1 MRTGCRQ
8 ALAVNNR
15 DFFFFT
21 VLSFRILAY
30 VFSWGIQGAAKYFV
44 GKGITLK
51 VSECQ
56 ECQSAMSGGCTFL
69 NILHI
74 EENAIFT

>member
-44 GKGITLK
+44 GKGITK
-51 VSECQ
+51 
-56 ECQSAMSGGCTFL
+56 FL
-69 NILHI
+69 NAKNVSLPCQVAVHS
-74 EENAIFT
+74 